1 MTKHRNTALRSGA
14 RTGALNSQ
22 PTVLKDRD
30 VGIPLSQDALEG
42 QLPMSW
48 RRDGGVLRVRREGV
62 WPGPGAFTIGRTDA
76 EDARDTGA
84 TPELRQTPA
93 DRDGIAPGRNMEA
106 GRARLEHGLGATT
119 LIRSPQKYRGDT
131 MGLESK
137 KRFPPQQPRSEH
149 EQHEAPRRNS
159 MPDNSGYP
167 VRKSQEN
174 TLQHNGPRGETD
186 LEARRRGGPNALR
199 ERMSPARRGGA
210 QSGRA
215 GRPRTS
221 RSDEGDQPR
230 SRKRNKEAAGG
241 NDHFGKTSA
250 EDMYNEEEKEYTKQ
264 KRVEEAIQ
272 SIAYEATDVNRKSFD
287 GLGPAVVSGEWGMS
301 EVLGGRLLL
310 ARSLLNGEY
319 VEWHS
324 KEQKADVM
332 TLVERLKDEKKRN
345 TSSSVSAEAEQQTQN
360 LMQKLLG
367 GKYEFTKP
375 QQGREILGNV
385 ARHAD
390 RNESYF
396 PMDQES
402 LLEKVRSLMPAN
414 DIRKNKR
421 A

>member
-1 MTKHRNTALRSGA
+1 
-14 RTGALNSQ
+14 
-22 PTVLKDRD
+22 
-30 VGIPLSQDALEG
+30 
-42 QLPMSW
+42 
-48 RRDGGVLRVRREGV
+48 
-62 WPGPGAFTIGRTDA
+62 
-76 EDARDTGA
+76 
-84 TPELRQTPA
+84 
-93 DRDGIAPGRNMEA
+93 
-106 GRARLEHGLGATT
+106 
-119 LIRSPQKYRGDT
+119 
-131 MGLESK
+131 MGLQSK

-159 MPDNSGYP
+159 MPDNSDFP
-167 VRKSQEN
+167 VRISQEN

-186 LEARRRGGPNALR
+186 LEARRRGGPSAFR
-199 ERMSPARRGGA
+199 ERIPPARRGGA

-215 GRPRTS
+215 GRPRTP
-221 RSDEGDQPR
+221 RSDGDDQPR
-230 SRKRNKEAAGG
+230 NRKRNKEAAGG

-264 KRVEEAIQ
+264 KRVEETTQ
-272 SIAYEATDVNRKSFD
+272 SIAYEVTDVNRESFG

-332 TLVERLKDEKKRN
+332 TLVEKLKDEKKRN
-345 TSSSVSAEAEQQTQN
+345 TSPSLSAEAEQQTQN

-375 QQGREILGNV
+375 QQGRDILGNV

-396 PMDQES
+396 PMDQQS
-402 LLEKVRSLMPAN
+402 LLEKVRGLMPA
-414 DIRKNKR
+414 DDTRKNKR
-421 A
+421 G